1 MSDQL
6 PSCKIRS
13 GDVINVLRDLFLKYG
28 TPEYIRSDNGSEFI
42 AKKLREWLELM
53 EVAPLYI
60 LPGSP
65 WENGFCESFNGTM
78 ANELLNREV
87 FDSMFEAEVLIK
99 RWMEDYNTLRPHSA
113 LGYRPPAPA
122 AWLHIA

>member
-1 MSDQL
+1 
-6 PSCKIRS
+6 
-13 GDVINVLRDLFLKYG
+13 
-28 TPEYIRSDNGSEFI
+28 
-42 AKKLREWLELM
+42 
-53 EVAPLYI
+53 
-60 LPGSP
+60 
-65 WENGFCESFNGTM
+65 M